1 MTFFH
6 WSEENE
12 NAISKSSSPA
22 LTMAHQQF
30 YLEVLHFIYSFAE
43 HFLGAFSEYD
53 AIIDIS

>member
-6 WSEENE
+6 WSENE
-12 NAISKSSSPA
+12 NAFSKGSSPA
-22 LTMAHQQF
+22 LRMAHQQF

-43 HFLGAFSEYD
+43 HFLGAFSEPD

>member
-1 MTFFH
+1 
-6 WSEENE
+6 
-12 NAISKSSSPA
+12 
-22 LTMAHQQF
+22 MAHPQF

>member
-12 NAISKSSSPA
+12 NAFSKGSSPA
-22 LTMAHQQF
+22 LRMAHQQF
-30 YLEVLHFIYSFAE
+30 YLEVLHFIYLFTE
-43 HFLGAFSEYD
+43 HFLGAFSEPD